1 MFANASPC
9 VVGREFS
16 RGLLAE
22 TVRQHRT
29 VSDPHED
36 FEQQTSVA
44 QQRNVAPMPVM
55 SALMVITAVFGAA
68 LAVWAPPLA
77 AQTPVAELVPADR
90 DAKVALGKQYATAA
104 ELYAALKTRA
114 SGGAPLTPS
123 TMPDW
128 TGLWQRVGPPF
139 FDPAQKREQLTTA
152 KLRPEALAE
161 LKHRREL
168 SAKGV
173 EYDPISDC
181 GPPGFPRW
189 LAIPFLREFIVT
201 PTQTYLF
208 SETVNNMRRV
218 YTDGRDHPSA
228 ADAYPLHYGDSI
240 GFWSG
245 QTLVIHTA
253 QLQAGIYHR
262 NDPQY
267 SEKLEAVEV
276 WRKADPATVLV
287 DVWAYD
293 PVNLEEPW
301 YVQQTYKQ
309 VSNPDGAIRIA
320 YWYCGENPNN
330 SIVKTGEG
338 SSEFGDFTFQK

>member
-1 MFANASPC
+1 MRASI
-9 VVGREFS
+9 VMTAA
-16 RGLLAE
+16 LAA
-22 TVRQHRT
+22 T
-29 VSDPHED
+29 
-36 FEQQTSVA
+36 
-44 QQRNVAPMPVM
+44 
-55 SALMVITAVFGAA
+55 
-68 LAVWAPPLA
+68 LAVWAPKLA
-77 AQTPVAELVPADR
+77 AQAPTGELVPAER
-90 DAKVALGKQYATAA
+90 DAKVALGKQHATAM
-104 ELYAALKTRA
+104 ELYAALKERG
-114 SGGAPLTPS
+114 SGGAPLSPAG
-123 TMPDW
+123 MPDW
-128 TGLWQRVGPPF
+128 TGLWQRVGARF

-152 KLRPEALAE
+152 KLKPEPLAE

-201 PTQTYLF
+201 PGQTYLF

-218 YTDGRDHPSA
+218 YTDGRGHPPA

-253 QLQAGIYHR
+253 QVQAGIYHR

-267 SEKLEAVEV
+267 SEQLEAVEV
-276 WRKADPATVLV
+276 WRKADPTTVLV
-287 DVWAYD
+287 DVWVYD
-293 PVNLEEPW
+293 AVNLEEPW

-309 VSNPDGAIRIA
+309 VPNADGAVRIA

-330 SIVKTGEG
+330 AIVKTGEG
-338 SSEFGDFTFQK
+338 SSQFSDFTFEKK

>member
-1 MFANASPC
+1 MRASI
-9 VVGREFS
+9 
-16 RGLLAE
+16 
-22 TVRQHRT
+22 
-29 VSDPHED
+29 
-36 FEQQTSVA
+36 
-44 QQRNVAPMPVM
+44 
-55 SALMVITAVFGAA
+55 VIAAA
-68 LAVWAPPLA
+68 LVATSTAWVPKLA
-77 AQTPVAELVPADR
+77 AQAPAEIVPGER
-90 DAKVALGKQYATAA
+90 DAKLALGKQHATAT
-104 ELYAALKTRA
+104 ELYAALKNRA
-114 SGGAPLTPS
+114 NGGTPLSPAG
-123 TMPDW
+123 MPDW
-128 TGLWQRVGPPF
+128 TGLWQRIGAPF
-139 FDPAQKREQLTTA
+139 FDPTQKREQLTTA
-152 KLRPEALAE
+152 KLKPEPLAE
-161 LKHRREL
+161 LKHRREQ

-218 YTDGRDHPSA
+218 YTDGREHPPA

-253 QLQAGIYHR
+253 QVQAGIYHR

-267 SEKLEAVEV
+267 SEQLEAVEV
-276 WRKADPATVLV
+276 WRKADATTVLV
-287 DVWAYD
+287 DVWVYD
-293 PVNLEEPW
+293 AANLEEPW

-309 VSNPDGAIRIA
+309 VPNADGAVRIA

-330 SIVKTGEG
+330 TITKTVEG
-338 SSEFGDFTFQK
+338 SSQFSDFTFQKK